1 MGTSWEVLGP
11 CTQTGLSM
19 APSHSRTFGDVGDT
33 PWFYLVTFS
42 LQEKGKQFPETVE
55 ALSSQSTPQSVSS
68 QVKLCT
74 VAEDI

>member
-1 MGTSWEVLGP
+1 
-11 CTQTGLSM
+11 M

-33 PWFYLVTFS
+33 PWFYLMTFS
-42 LQEKGKQFPETVE
+42 LQEKVQFPEIVE
-55 ALSSQSTPQSVSS
+55 ALSSQSIPQFVSL